1 MNKIKAMMFY
11 IRRLKT
17 FVIISKEEKNPEIDE
32 FNNNNKKKKQHTKHE
47 EQCKLDKNDR
57 IFDIDRYV

>member
-17 FVIISKEEKNPEIDE
+17 FVIISKEEKNTEIDE
-32 FNNNNKKKKQHTKHE
+32 
-47 EQCKLDKNDR
+47 
-57 IFDIDRYV
+57 